1 MSSTTVST
9 LQKEYNRLKTIRD
22 NYASANFIFDLN
34 DADSTYLKL
43 CIQTEEAYRE
53 LKKAELPEFKFQRLY
68 APVISYRIEGLKSR
82 LDNLRFKKNRGVA

>member
-1 MSSTTVST
+1 MNTTIT
-9 LQKEYNRLKTIRD
+9 ALRKEYTKLKKIRD

-53 LKKAELPEFKFQRLY
+53 LKKAELSEFKFQRYY
-68 APVISYRIEGLKSR
+68 APVISYRIAGLKSR
-82 LDNLRFKKNRGVA
+82 LSKLKIRKNRGIV

>member
-1 MSSTTVST
+1 MSNTTFT
-9 LQKEYNRLKTIRD
+9 LREEYDKLRKIRD

-53 LKKAELPEFKFQRLY
+53 LKKAEVSEIKFQRLY
-68 APVISYRIEGLKSR
+68 APVIAYQIASLKSR
-82 LDNLRFKKNRGVA
+82 LNNLKIKKSRGIL